1 VQKELQAWTQDPSA
15 AMVYWMSG
23 MAGTGKTTIAYS
35 LCKWLEDNNQLG
47 ASFFC
52 SRTSTSCRNVNQ
64 IVPSIAY
71 QLAWYSPAFR
81 SALCDILKDDPAVG
95 SLNLVQQFQKLVQEP
110 LLAVKHAIPGGVVVV
125 VDALDECEDIG
136 GVRLI
141 VEMVLRLAVDLPL
154 KFFVT
159 SRPEPAIWNEMLS
172 PGRYSPSVLHLHDI
186 EQSIVEEDIKKFLK
200 ESLGRMS
207 PTPLDDDIQ
216 LLAKSSGK
224 LFIYAATAVRY
235 ILPEKGCVDSSA
247 RLKASCGS
255 TFAI

>member
-35 LCKWLEDNNQLG
+35 LCELLEHNGRLG

-52 SRTSTSCRNVNQ
+52 SRTLSSCCNMNR
-64 IVPSIAY
+64 IVPTIAY
-71 QLAWYSPAFR
+71 QFAQYSPSFR
-81 SALCDILKDDPAVG
+81 SALCDILKDNPNVA
-95 SLNLVQQFQKLVQEP
+95 SLNVIRQFQKLVREP
-110 LLAVKHAIPGGVVVV
+110 LLVVKHAIPDGVVVV
-125 VDALDECEDIG
+125 IDALDECEDIG

-141 VEMVLRLAVDLPL
+141 VEVVLRLAVDLPL

-186 EQSIVEEDIKKFLK
+186 E
-200 ESLGRMS
+200 
-207 PTPLDDDIQ
+207 
-216 LLAKSSGK
+216 
-224 LFIYAATAVRY
+224 
-235 ILPEKGCVDSSA
+235 
-247 RLKASCGS
+247 
-255 TFAI
+255 